1 VLWKLLLSR
10 HRAHG
15 LSCCGLDPVAS
26 GPFSEIDDVR
36 REQS

>member
-1 VLWKLLLSR
+1 VLWKPLLSG

-26 GPFSEIDDVR
+26 EPFPKIDDVR